1 MQAKFILPRER
12 SNSVI
17 CSRVSS
23 PTFYPHFPSYIEV
36 YLFLSGEVE
45 VLVNDQKKLLG
56 AGDLAVILSYDTHS
70 YRTPKAA
77 EAICLF
83 IPTDYCGNFLSML
96 SGHCLTSPYMNDPDI
111 YRTVLRAMQGLLE
124 GGNELSRQGLVLEI
138 LGAIYEQT
146 VPQSE
151 ENVLTAYDSSADFL
165 IYIGEH
171 FRENLP
177 ISRVARTF
185 GYNESYF
192 SRYFR
197 KTFGVSFVRY
207 LTMVRLREAVLL
219 MQSEKHTIT
228 EAAIESGFGST
239 RSFYRAFYEEFGCS
253 PKEYLKRI
261 SDCV

>member
-1 MQAKFILPRER
+1 MQAQFILPNER
-12 SNSVI
+12 SNRVI
-17 CSRVSS
+17 CSRVFS
-23 PTFYPHFPSYIEV
+23 PTFYPHFHSYIEI

-56 AGDLAVILSYDTHS
+56 AGEVAVILSYDTHS

-77 EAICLF
+77 EAIYLF
-83 IPTDYCGNFLSML
+83 VPTDYCGNFLSML
-96 SGHCLTSPYMNDPDI
+96 SGHCLPSPYLNDPDT
-111 YRTVLRAMQGLLE
+111 YRTVLRAMEGLLD

-151 ENVLTAYDSSADFL
+151 ESVLMSHGSSADFL

-177 ISRVARTF
+177 ISRVARSF

-197 KTFGVSFVRY
+197 QTFGVSFVRY
-207 LTMVRLREAVLL
+207 LTMLRLREAVLL
-219 MQSEKHTIT
+219 MQSKKRTIT
-228 EAAIESGFGST
+228 ESAIESGFGSM
-239 RSFYRAFYEEFGCS
+239 RSFYRAFYEEFGCT
-253 PKEYLKRI
+253 PKEYMKRMNQ
-261 SDCV
+261 V

>member
-1 MQAKFILPRER
+1 MQAQFILPWKS
-12 SNSVI
+12 SNRVI

-23 PTFYPHFPSYIEV
+23 PKFYPHFHSYIEV

-83 IPTDYCGNFLSML
+83 IPTDYCGDFLSML
-96 SGHCLTSPYMNDPDI
+96 SGHCLPSPYLNDRDT
-111 YRTVLRAMQGLLE
+111 YRTVRRAMERLLE

-138 LGAIYEQT
+138 LGAIYEQA

-151 ENVLTAYDSSADFL
+151 ETVRMLYDSSTDFL

-197 KTFGVSFVRY
+197 QTFGVSFVRY
-207 LTMVRLREAVLL
+207 LTMLRLREAVLL

-228 EAAIESGFGST
+228 EAAIGSGFGSM
-239 RSFYRAFYEEFGCS
+239 RSFYRAFYEEFGCT
-253 PKEYLKRI
+253 PREYIKRMKQA
-261 SDCV
+261 